1 MNIVPCHTIP
11 SVTESVLQLNQS
23 QYNVQL
29 TLPNISPLETRC
41 TQWIQVLPLKDEECQ
56 IVWYSISEVL
66 YKLQVMVTS
75 NKWQH

>member
-29 TLPNISPLETRC
+29 RLPNISPLETRC
-41 TQWIQVLPLKDEECQ
+41 TQWTQVLPLKDEECK